1 MDAAGVG
8 APESPVRQYHACAAS
23 RNCFRYGAL
32 PRRFHILSYS
42 WSTPARRPSC
52 RRVSART
59 ISRGCGCSSACSR
72 RLPTASLRPATIG
85 RRSPG
90 CSTRLTRFT
99 GLRART
105 ASRRRHVSPRGSRR
119 PRRTGWPDPTIPRW
133 TGDRSSTGS
142 WPASPRCSASR
153 FHAPQRQ
160 RPLPLPLP
168 LRHPRR
174 HPRCRC
180 LGWARPLVR
189 RGLRVQPR
197 RLPHQPDPSRPPRPR
212 PRPPPP
218 ALRPA
223 GCRQSDG
230 LRGPVRVRAPRTR
243 RLRSPRRAHAPRR
256 PPGPPR
262 RRRRRRR
269 GRSSQRRRPPRPL
282 APRLGA
288 RVARPTTH
296 SRRPLRRRLASR
308 LRRSSPRPPSRL
320 GRPTQHSCRGSS
332 RPNRRSKSQV
342 VQSCRSQR
350 PQRRRL
356 RRLRPFQSP

>member
-1 MDAAGVG
+1 MAAAGVG

-42 WSTPARRPSC
+42 WWTAARRPSGH
-52 RRVSART
+52 RASART

-119 PRRTGWPDPTIPRW
+119 PRRTGWPAPTIPRW

-160 RPLPLPLP
+160 RPPPPPPPLP
-168 LRHPRR
+168 H
-174 HPRCRC
+174 
-180 LGWARPLVR
+180 
-189 RGLRVQPR
+189 
-197 RLPHQPDPSRPPRPR
+197 

-218 ALRPA
+218 PPPPPA
-223 GCRQSDG
+223 REPPP
-230 LRGPVRVRAPRTR
+230 PVEP
-243 RLRSPRRAHAPRR
+243 PPPE
-256 PPGPPR
+256 PPGATDATQLPWIIPPESAQQE
-262 RRRRRRR
+262 
-269 GRSSQRRRPPRPL
+269 SSGAKLQEPEAPAAPPASPAPLPEPVTEPPPAPPAATEAQVAAAPAPADAPL
-282 APRLGA
+282 A
-288 RVARPTTH
+288 VAPPPA
-296 SRRPLRRRLASR
+296 SAAEPLPPAPITPPPPPPPPAVPFVEPATAPELILVEDDAALAE
-308 LRRSSPRPPSRL
+308 LLAYGP
-320 GRPTQHSCRGSS
+320 
-332 RPNRRSKSQV
+332 
-342 VQSCRSQR
+342 
-350 PQRRRL
+350 
-356 RRLRPFQSP
+356 